1 MRGHYM
7 VGDVRGSHYMLC
19 MEFVKTRHTKELFP
33 ASVDIGRRIANHAQD
48 RGVIIRPIGH
58 LNVIS
63 PPLTLTKENI
73 DQMMLVLKASIN
85 ATETD
90 LKKEGIL

>member
-1 MRGHYM
+1 
-7 VGDVRGSHYMLC
+7 
-19 MEFVKTRHTKELFP
+19 MEFVKTRHNKELFP

-48 RGVIIRPIGH
+48 RGVIIRPIDH

-73 DQMMLVLKASIN
+73 DHMMVVLHASIN
-85 ATETD
+85 ATQED
-90 LKKEGIL
+90 LKKESLL